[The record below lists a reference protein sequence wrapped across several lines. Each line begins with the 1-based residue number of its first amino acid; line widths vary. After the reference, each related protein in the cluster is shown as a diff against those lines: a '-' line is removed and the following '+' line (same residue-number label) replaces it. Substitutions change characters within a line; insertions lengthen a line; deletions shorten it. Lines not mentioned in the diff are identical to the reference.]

1 MKKFFLPAVIMAALF
16 MGTAV
21 FGNDYQKSD
30 SLEGDTAHKCSQI
43 TIEVKDLEPAKV
55 MAIKATVNSDEV
67 STRLGEF
74 FPRLIDC
81 VINSGIDMMGPPYS
95 KYYSWD
101 PEGETEMEA
110 GVPVSGEA
118 ECEGVEYI
126 ELPACKVVTCMHI
139 GPYEKIDS
147 VYDAIQEYITE
158 NKMKINGAVWEV
170 YITDPNS
177 EPDPEKYRTQ
187 VYFPIEETK

>member
-1 MKKFFLPAVIMAALF
+1 MKKIILPVVVMVAVF

-21 FGNDYQKSD
+21 FGKDYQKFTA
-30 SLEGDTAHKCSQI
+30 SLKGDTAKKCSQI

-55 MAIKATVNSDEV
+55 MAIKATVSSNEV
-67 STRLGEF
+67 GARLGEL

-81 VINSGIDMMGPPYS
+81 VINSGIEMLGPPYS

-110 GVPVSGEA
+110 GVPVSGKA

-139 GPYEKIDS
+139 GPYEKIGP
-147 VYDAIQEYITE
+147 VYDAIQEYIKE
-158 NKMKINGAVWEV
+158 NGMKINGAVWEV

-187 VYFPIEETK
+187 VYFPVE

>member
-1 MKKFFLPAVIMAALF
+1 MKKFFLPAVIMAVLF
-16 MGTAV
+16 IGTAV
-21 FGNDYQKSD
+21 LGNDYQKSD
-30 SLEGDTAHKCSQI
+30 SLKGDTAHKCSQI
-43 TIEVKDLEPAKV
+43 TIEVKEIEPAKV
-55 MAIKATVNSDEV
+55 LAIKATVNSDEV
-67 STRLGEF
+67 GAKLGEF

-110 GVPVSGEA
+110 GITVSGEA

-126 ELPACKVVTCMHI
+126 ELPACKVVTCMHV
-139 GPYEKIDS
+139 GPYEEIGE
-147 VYDAIQEYITE
+147 VYDDIQEYITE
-158 NKMKINGAVWEV
+158 NGMKINGAVWEV
-170 YITDPNS
+170 YLTDPSS

-187 VYFPIEETK
+187 VYFPVE

>member
-30 SLEGDTAHKCSQI
+30 SLKGDTAHKCSQI
-43 TIEVKDLEPAKV
+43 TIEVKEIEPAKV
-55 MAIKATVNSDEV
+55 LAVKATVNSDEV
-67 STRLGEF
+67 GAKLGELY
-74 FPRLIDC
+74 PRLMEC
-81 VINSGIDMMGPPYS
+81 VNSSEVEMTGPPYS

-110 GVPVSGEA
+110 GIPVSGEV

-126 ELPACKVVTCMHI
+126 ELPACKVVTCMHV
-139 GPYEKIDS
+139 GPYEEIGE
-147 VYDAIQEYITE
+147 VYDDIQEYITE
-158 NKMKINGAVWEV
+158 KGMKVNGAVWEV
-170 YITDPNS
+170 YLTDPNS
-177 EPDPEKYRTQ
+177 ESDPEKYRTQ
-187 VYFPIEETK
+187 VYFPVE

>member
-1 MKKFFLPAVIMAALF
+1 MNKIFLPAVIMAALS

-21 FGNDYQKSD
+21 FGNDYQKPA
-30 SLEGDTAHKCSQI
+30 SLKGDTTHKCSQI

-55 MAIKATVNSDEV
+55 LAIKATVNSDEV
-67 STRLGEF
+67 GAKLGELY
-74 FPRLIDC
+74 PRLMEC
-81 VINSGIDMMGPPYS
+81 INASGIEMTGPPYS

-126 ELPACKVVTCMHI
+126 ELPACKVVTCMHV
-139 GPYEKIDS
+139 GPYEKIGE
-147 VYDAIQEYITE
+147 VYDDIQEYITE
-158 NKMKINGAVWEV
+158 KGMKVNGAVWEV
-170 YITDPNS
+170 YLTDPGS

-187 VYFPIEETK
+187 VYFPVE

>member
-1 MKKFFLPAVIMAALF
+1 MKKLFFPAVIMAGLF
-16 MGTAV
+16 IGTAV
-21 FGNDYQKSD
+21 FGNDYQKPA
-30 SLEGDTAHKCSQI
+30 SLKDDTAHKCSQI
-43 TIEVKDLEPAKV
+43 TIEVKEIEPAKV
-55 MAIKATVNSDEV
+55 LAIKITVNSDEV
-67 STRLGEF
+67 GAKLGELY
-74 FPRLIDC
+74 PMLMEC
-81 VINSGIDMMGPPYS
+81 VKNSEVEMTGPPYS

-110 GVPVSGEA
+110 GVPVNGEA

-170 YITDPNS
+170 YLTDANS

-187 VYFPIEETK
+187 VYFPVE